1 MISTRLIP
9 LLLVMCAPVL
19 GGCATLIEGSTQR
32 VSFKTAGAED
42 AYCDL
47 QIGDSKYTYTVRPP
61 QAIVIQKSADPMF
74 ISCTAPGNRTKN
86 MTVESGVAGTAVL
99 NGMTA
104 GATLAVDATS
114 GALYKYPDE
123 VVIDFAGAVAKPLT
137 LPSYENAGTYRPKD
151 SEIEYMGPDTPAL
164 PGDEADAARVKKA
177 YAEDAKEKAAQK
189 ALEEERAR
197 RIEAVEG
204 GFYGDKGDKKTSSPD
219 KTDKPDKN
227 VQLSPLSE
235 AVPKAVGSN
244 GGDSVGGSSLK
255 GAGTWAQ
262 PSAPTLTK
270 PIFPSSTSF

>member
-19 GGCATLIEGSTQR
+19 VGCATLIEGSTQR
-32 VSFKTAGAED
+32 VSFKTVGAED
-42 AYCDL
+42 AYCDV
-47 QIGDSKYTYTVRPP
+47 QIGDSKYTYAVRPP
-61 QAIVIQKSADPMF
+61 RAIWIQKSADPMF

-86 MTVESGVAGTAVL
+86 MTVESGVAGSAVL

-123 VVIDFAGAVAKPLT
+123 VVIDFAGAVAKPIT

-164 PGDEADAARVKKA
+164 PGDEAEAARVKKA

-197 RIEAVEG
+197 RIEVVEG
-204 GFYGDKGDKKTSSPD
+204 GFYGDKGDKKATSP
-219 KTDKPDKN
+219 DKPDKN
-227 VQLSPLSE
+227 VELSPLSD
-235 AVPKAVGSN
+235 AVPKVPGPH

-262 PSAPTLTK
+262 PAAPKLGK